1 MKTSVMVLCA
11 LAAGMLLG
19 RWDALQGAWN
29 PAFSE
34 YLLYLLLFF
43 IGLNLGHASIK
54 FKAHFK
60 VSAHDFLV
68 PVLVGAGTLCG
79 ALAVSLVMQDRYQT
93 GEVMAAGAGFGYY
106 SLSSLIILE
115 ISGNKLA
122 MLALLANLF
131 REMATLVFSP
141 ILSKIFGGLAPV
153 ASGGATSMDTTL
165 PVIVKTSGKSYVVIA
180 VISGIT
186 LSLLV
191 PIIIPFIL
199 SFTK

>member
-1 MKTSVMVLCA
+1 MKTSLMVLCA

-19 RWDALQGAWN
+19 RLNALQSAWN
-29 PAFSE
+29 PDFSE

-54 FKAHFK
+54 FKLHFK
-60 VSAHDFLV
+60 VSLHDFLV
-68 PVLVGAGTLCG
+68 PVLVGTGTLCG
-79 ALAVSLVMQDRYQT
+79 ALIVSLVMQERYQP

-131 REMATLVFSP
+131 REMATLVLSPLFSR
-141 ILSKIFGGLAPV
+141 IFGGLAPV

-165 PVIVKTSGKSYVVIA
+165 PVIVKSSGKAYAVIA
-180 VISGIT
+180 VINGVVLT
-186 LSLLV
+186 FLV
-191 PIIIPFIL
+191 PFIIPFIL

>member
-11 LAAGMLLG
+11 LAGGMLLG
-19 RWDALQGAWN
+19 RLNTLQSAWN
-29 PAFSE
+29 PAFTE

-54 FKAHFK
+54 FKSHFK
-60 VSAHDFLV
+60 VSKHDFLV

-79 ALAVSLVMQDRYQT
+79 ALAVSLVMQERYQSA
-93 GEVMAAGAGFGYY
+93 EVVAAGAGFGYY

-131 REMATLVFSP
+131 REMATLVLSP
-141 ILSKIFGGLAPV
+141 IFSRMLGGLAPV

-165 PVIVKTSGKSYVVIA
+165 PVIVKTSGKSYAVIA
-180 VISGIT
+180 VISGMVLT
-186 LSLLV
+186 LLV
-191 PIIIPFIL
+191 PFIIPFIL